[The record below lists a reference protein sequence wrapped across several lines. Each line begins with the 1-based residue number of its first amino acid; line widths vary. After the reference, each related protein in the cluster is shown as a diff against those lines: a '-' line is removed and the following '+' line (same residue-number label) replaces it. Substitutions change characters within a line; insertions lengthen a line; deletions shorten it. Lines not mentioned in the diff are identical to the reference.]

1 MSAEVL
7 KSWGPSIV
15 SIIVLFI
22 NILYYIFG
30 QPKVSFKARRK
41 EQLVNISEEFL
52 IFLSEVVSYSDFS
65 GVPTKIRNYS
75 LKIHLCF
82 KEGTAPD
89 HLAKILEELFQKVRL
104 RKGMTT
110 QQDIDKW
117 NGEFRCKVRELRKE
131 LAEYCG
137 VLR

>member
-1 MSAEVL
+1 MMVEVL
-7 KSWGPSIV
+7 KSWGPSII

-30 QPKVSFKARRK
+30 QPRVSFKAKRK

-52 IFLSEVVSYSDFS
+52 IFLFEVVSYSDFN
-65 GVPTKIRNYS
+65 GVPTKVRNFS

-89 HLAKILEELFQKVRL
+89 QLAQMLEDLFQQVRL
-104 RKGMTT
+104 RKKITS

-117 NGEFRCKVRELRKE
+117 NEQFRCKVRELRKE
-131 LAEYCG
+131 LAKYCG
-137 VLR
+137 VLK